1 MVDKEILKSAI
12 KEYLIRLIEKGI
24 HEVEVTEFNIDIQ
37 NLIDEIDGW
46 IPIEERVPDDNRYIL
61 MSFENFSVPQTGRYE
76 QDEDGGAFFVGDE
89 DVPLASYG
97 IYVNAWMELPE
108 CYRESEEEQI

>member
-24 HEVEVTEFNIDIQ
+24 HEVEVTEFNVDIQ

-46 IPIEERVPDDNRYIL
+46 VPIEERVPDDNRYIL
-61 MSFENFSVPQTGRYE
+61 LSFENFSVPQTGRYE
-76 QDEDGGAFFVGDE
+76 QDEDGGAF
-89 DVPLASYG
+89 L
-97 IYVNAWMELPE
+97 
-108 CYRESEEEQI
+108 